1 MDTAYQGFVS
11 GDPDEDA
18 WAVRYFVSEGFE
30 ILVAQ
35 SFAKNFGLYS
45 ESLTSANKYM
55 YSSLFWVPL
64 SPVVQ
69 WGTCIVYNW

>member
-1 MDTAYQGFVS
+1 MAYQGFVT

-30 ILVAQ
+30 VLIGQ

-45 ESLTSANKYM
+45 KYLVESSIAMFFLEGLMCKM
-55 YSSLFWVPL
+55 Y
-64 SPVVQ
+64 
-69 WGTCIVYNW
+69 